1 VGDSGRTPIV
11 AVDAMGGDLGPET
24 VVPGAVAA
32 QTDEGGFTLRLYG
45 RPDEIEAVLAP
56 LPTDGLAIEVV
67 GCEQDIAMGES
78 PATAIRGKPD
88 SPIVKAMHDQSAG
101 DVDAVVS
108 AGNTGAMVAASL
120 IVLGRLASVD
130 RPAIASLVPTAAGD
144 LLMLDVGANVQCT
157 PEHLV
162 TFAHMGLVY
171 AREMQE
177 VPDPTLGL
185 LNIGEEESKGSELTV
200 AAHALLKESSL
211 NFLGNVESMKL
222 LFKPVDVVVTDGYTG
237 NIVLKMVEGFGHVL
251 GELVKNAVVE
261 EDVRRALPAVLSL
274 LKRKF
279 SYEAYGG
286 ALLLGIDG
294 VSIIAH
300 GRSSSLAI
308 TNAVKVARR
317 QVELGIPAKLQTD
330 LAG

>member
-1 VGDSGRTPIV
+1 
-11 AVDAMGGDLGPET
+11 
-24 VVPGAVAA
+24 
-32 QTDEGGFTLRLYG
+32 
-45 RPDEIEAVLAP
+45 
-56 LPTDGLAIEVV
+56 
-67 GCEQDIAMGES
+67 MGES

-171 AREMQE
+171 VREMQE

-222 LFKPVDVVVTDGYTG
+222 LFKMKSQ
-237 NIVLKMVEGFGHVL
+237 IL
-251 GELVKNAVVE
+251 
-261 EDVRRALPAVLSL
+261 VLSL
-274 LKRKF
+274 IAYLLK
-279 SYEAYGG
+279 
-286 ALLLGIDG
+286 
-294 VSIIAH
+294 
-300 GRSSSLAI
+300 
-308 TNAVKVARR
+308 
-317 QVELGIPAKLQTD
+317 
-330 LAG
+330 